1 MIDINNS
8 KFFSHSFNYFG
19 GAILILIVLLT
30 SYFNSYLGLLITII
44 SIAFYL
50 YLNDV
55 YNNQENFLP
64 QPAIESS
71 NDGENAHLK
80 INMLNQTEK
89 MLRAKEIIKSED
101 SNKLIAINQSN
112 YDVKPSE
119 P

>member
-1 MIDINNS
+1 MDISN
-8 KFFSHSFNYFG
+8 FNYFRG
-19 GAILILIVLLT
+19 VILILIVLLT
-30 SYFNSYLGLLITII
+30 SYFNSHLGLIITII
-44 SIAFYL
+44 SVVFYL

-55 YNNQENFLP
+55 YNDKDKFSP

-71 NDGENAHLK
+71 NDGENAYLK

-101 SNKLIAINQSN
+101 SNKLLVINQSN

>member
-1 MIDINNS
+1 MMNISN
-8 KFFSHSFNYFG
+8 FNYFR
-19 GAILILIVLLT
+19 GAILILIILLI
-30 SYFNSYLGLLITII
+30 SYFNSYLGLIITII

-55 YNNQENFLP
+55 YNDQENFSP

-71 NDGENAHLK
+71 NDGENAYLK

-89 MLRAKEIIKSED
+89 MLRAKEMIKSED
-101 SNKLIAINQSN
+101 SNKLMVINQRN

-119 P
+119 S

>member
-1 MIDINNS
+1 MMNISN
-8 KFFSHSFNYFG
+8 FNYFR
-19 GAILILIVLLT
+19 GAILILIILLT
-30 SYFNSYLGLLITII
+30 SYFNSYLGLVITII

-55 YNNQENFLP
+55 YNDQENFSP

-71 NDGENAHLK
+71 NDGENAYLK

-89 MLRAKEIIKSED
+89 MLRAKEMIKSEE
-101 SNKLIAINQSN
+101 SNKLMVINQRN